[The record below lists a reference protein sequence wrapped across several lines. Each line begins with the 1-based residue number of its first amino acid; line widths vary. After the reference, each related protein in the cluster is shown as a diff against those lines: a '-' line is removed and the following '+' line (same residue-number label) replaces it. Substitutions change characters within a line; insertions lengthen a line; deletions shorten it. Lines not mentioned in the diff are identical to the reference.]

1 MFFNRIFIFSVFP
14 KGHRACHYH
23 SKPIR
28 VPSRVA
34 ITWYILLNGLK
45 YDLPKQRIYTKNRWS
60 CLSDLFIKTSKLCV
74 AARFLQKIVQKK
86 LSFYLGKS
94 EHEGFFIFKRPKN
107 YFKNEPKHNFSVRK
121 LFYFTN
127 SVAFHHFSPTTSN
140 NIENWAKTNND
151 WN

>member
-45 YDLPKQRIYTKNRWS
+45 YDLPKQRIYTKNGWS

-94 EHEGFFIFKRPKN
+94 EHEGFFIFKNQKIILRMSRNITFLFAN
-107 YFKNEPKHNFSVRK
+107 YFILQTLLPSIIFPRQRQ
-121 LFYFTN
+121 T
-127 SVAFHHFSPTTSN
+127 
-140 NIENWAKTNND
+140 I
-151 WN
+151 

>member
-45 YDLPKQRIYTKNRWS
+45 YDLPKQRIYTKNGWS

-94 EHEGFFIFKRPKN
+94 EHEGFFIFKNPKIILRMSRNITFLFAN
-107 YFKNEPKHNFSVRK
+107 YFILQTLLPSIIFSRQRQ
-121 LFYFTN
+121 T
-127 SVAFHHFSPTTSN
+127 
-140 NIENWAKTNND
+140 I
-151 WN
+151 

>member
-45 YDLPKQRIYTKNRWS
+45 YDLPKQRIYTKNGWS

-94 EHEGFFIFKRPKN
+94 EHEGFSFLKDPKIILRMSRNITFLFAN
-107 YFKNEPKHNFSVRK
+107 YFILQTLLPSII
-121 LFYFTN
+121 FTRQRQ
-127 SVAFHHFSPTTSN
+127 T
-140 NIENWAKTNND
+140 I
-151 WN
+151 

>member
-86 LSFYLGKS
+86 LYFYLGKS
-94 EHEGFFIFKRPKN
+94 EHEGFFIFKNPKIILRMSRNITFLFAN
-107 YFKNEPKHNFSVRK
+107 YFILQTLLPSIIFSRQRQ
-121 LFYFTN
+121 T
-127 SVAFHHFSPTTSN
+127 
-140 NIENWAKTNND
+140 I
-151 WN
+151 

>member
-45 YDLPKQRIYTKNRWS
+45 YDLPKQRIYTKNGWS
-60 CLSDLFIKTSKLCV
+60 CLSDLFIKTSKALCWCTIS
-74 AARFLQKIVQKK
+74 AKIVQKK
-86 LSFYLGKS
+86 LSFYLSKS
-94 EHEGFFIFKRPKN
+94 EHEGFFIFKDPKIILRMSRNITFLFAN
-107 YFKNEPKHNFSVRK
+107 YFILQTLLPSIIFSRQRQ
-121 LFYFTN
+121 T
-127 SVAFHHFSPTTSN
+127 
-140 NIENWAKTNND
+140 I
-151 WN
+151 